1 MLNYGRNLCTALG
14 SPVVCISTITAI
26 TILIV
31 ATRRDLAGETA
42 DFSGPFLN
50 WFSMCGRYRLTAKE
64 RYIRNHFGLEDDVS
78 WAPRWN
84 IAPTQ
89 QIPIVRQDNKR
100 PKRTFGL
107 VRWG

>member
-1 MLNYGRNLCTALG
+1 MRFFSLA
-14 SPVVCISTITAI
+14 
-26 TILIV
+26 V

-50 WFSMCGRYRLTAKE
+50 WFSMCGRYRLAAAKE
-64 RYIRNHFGLEDDVS
+64 RYIRDHFGLEDDVS
-78 WAPRWN
+78 WALYWN

-89 QIPIVRQDNKR
+89 QIPIVRHDNKQ
-100 PKRTFGL
+100 PKRAFGL